1 MRTNKSKLV
10 IIVSAIVIIA
20 VAIIIGLILFLTTD
34 MFKGNQE
41 MFFKYAI
48 QNSEILEIIGN
59 NNNYSEALGQ
69 SKYTTNGEI
78 TFNLISND
86 PEIANQTIPAR
97 NFKVSYTAKTDNIS
111 KRASSETTIKYLTRD
126 LFTLKYIKNDDT
138 YAIKSDE
145 VINKYLAFENNNLKE
160 LVKKFGVEDVTS
172 VPDKIENIDFKELL
186 YISEQ
191 DKETILQKYV
201 QVINSQ
207 IPKTAYTKRKN
218 VNITVKDNQVTANAY
233 TMKLTSEQVT
243 NLKRSILETLI
254 NDDFTLDILLS
265 KANMLSMNI
274 DVNTLKTN
282 IQEIINNLEESSNN
296 GDVQITVYESN
307 KELVRTEYS
316 DSNGNITIDFTK
328 SGNAKAILITNDYE
342 IVKENETIENTNT
355 IDDGFTSIEDLNN
368 NTVDNNTDNI
378 DNSFNSSI
386 NTDSSIKLKTIEIA
400 KEEKDNNTE
409 QVVIFTANVDDKIVK
424 IAVQS
429 KTNND
434 LSNGTIENK
443 VIMNLNISDETYF
456 TTNVTQSINIAND
469 VDVEE
474 LNGTNSAK
482 VNDFTTDYTIQLT
495 NAIISRLQQ
504 LLQQKVQ
511 LVTIVQQQEN
521 EQQAN
526 QTMQNEPNAGETNNN
541 Q

>member
-10 IIVSAIVIIA
+10 IIVSAIVIIV

-34 MFKGNQE
+34 IFKGNQE
-41 MFFKYAI
+41 MFFKYAL

-59 NNNYSEALGQ
+59 NNNDYSETLEQA
-69 SKYTTNGEI
+69 KYTTNGEI
-78 TFNLISND
+78 TFNLISNN

-97 NFKVSYTAKTDNIS
+97 NFKVSYTAKTDNIA

-160 LVKKFGVEDVTS
+160 LVKKFGVEDATS
-172 VPDKIENIDFKELL
+172 VPNKIETIDIEELF

-201 QVINSQ
+201 QVINSK

-218 VNITVKDNQVTANAY
+218 VNITVKDNQITANAY
-233 TMKLTSEQVT
+233 TMKLTNEQVIS
-243 NLKRSILETLI
+243 LKKSILETLT
-254 NDDFTLDILLS
+254 NDDFTLNILLS
-265 KANMLSMNI
+265 KANMLSMNMDI
-274 DVNTLKTN
+274 NTLKAS
-282 IQEIINNLEESSNN
+282 IQETINNLDENSNN

-316 DSNGNITIDFTK
+316 DSNGNITIDFIK

-342 IVKENETIENTNT
+342 IIRENETIENTNT
-355 IDDGFTSIEDLNN
+355 IDDGFASIEDLNN
-368 NTVDNNTDNI
+368 NTVTNTTDNNTN
-378 DNSFNSSI
+378 NSLI
-386 NTDSSIKLKTIEIA
+386 NADSSIKLKTIEIA
-400 KEEKDNNTE
+400 KEKKDNSTE
-409 QVVIFTANVDDKIVK
+409 QVMIFTTNIDDKIVK
-424 IAVQS
+424 IATQS
-429 KTNND
+429 KTNTD
-434 LSNGTIENK
+434 LSNGTIDNK
-443 VIMNLNISDETYF
+443 VVMNINISDETYF
-456 TTNVTQSINIAND
+456 TANIAQSINISND
-469 VDVEE
+469 VDIEE
-474 LNGTNSAK
+474 LNSTNSAK
-482 VNDFTTDYTIQLT
+482 VNDFTVDYTVQLT

-504 LLQQKVQ
+504 LLQQKIQ

-526 QTMQNEPNAGETNNN
+526 QTTQNEQNAGETSNN